1 MNGQYLDFEKPIL
14 DLEKRIQDMKDF
26 ASGESL
32 ELSREIQLLEKRKDR
47 LLQDIYSKLTRWQR
61 VQLARHPLRPH
72 SLDYIN
78 LISTDFVELHGD
90 RGFAD
95 DKAVVGGFGKIEG
108 RAVMFI
114 GQQKGRDT
122 KQKLY
127 RNFGMMHPEGYR
139 KALRLMQLAS
149 RSGKPIII
157 LVDTP
162 GAFPGIGAEERGQ
175 AEAIARNLREMFRLK
190 VPITINIVGEG
201 ASGGALGI
209 GIGDRVLMLENS
221 WYSVI
226 SPEGCSAILWR
237 DSSKAPLAAEALK
250 LSSFD
255 LKELKVID
263 RIVPEP
269 VGGAHRNPKEAADI
283 LKREIIKDLGELSK
297 LEIEELLQKRIEKFR
312 RMGVFSTE
320 EYHLPERGEPP
331 ENIG

>member
-1 MNGQYLDFEKPIL
+1 MNGQYLDFEKPVL

-32 ELSREIQLLEKRKDR
+32 ELTKEIQLLEKRKDR
-47 LLQDIYSKLTRWQR
+47 LLQDIYSKLSRWQR

-95 DKAVVGGFGKIEG
+95 DKAVVGGFGKIDG

-127 RNFGMMHPEGYR
+127 RNFGMMHPESYR

-149 RSGKPIII
+149 RSGKPIVI

-175 AEAIARNLREMFRLK
+175 AEAIARNLREMFRLR

-209 GIGDRVLMLENS
+209 GIGDRVLMFENS

-255 LKELKVID
+255 LKELKIID

-283 LKREIIKDLGELSK
+283 LKKEIIKDLNELSK

-312 RMGVFSTE
+312 RMGVFSSE
-320 EYHLPERGEPP
+320 EYHLPERGEPSD
-331 ENIG
+331 NTG

>member
-1 MNGQYLDFEKPIL
+1 MNGQYLDFEKPVL

-32 ELSREIQLLEKRKDR
+32 ELTREIQLLEKRKDR
-47 LLQDIYSKLTRWQR
+47 LLRDIYSNLTRWQR
-61 VQLARHPLRPH
+61 VQLARHSLRPH

-95 DKAVVGGFGKIEG
+95 DKAVVAGFGKIDG

-122 KQKLY
+122 KQKIY

-209 GIGDRVLMLENS
+209 GIGDRVLMFENS

-250 LSSFD
+250 LSSYD

-269 VGGAHRNPKEAADI
+269 VGGAHRNSKEAADI
-283 LKREIIKDLGELSK
+283 LKKEIIKDLDELSK
-297 LEIEELLQKRIEKFR
+297 LGTEELLQKRIEKFR

-320 EYHLPERGEPP
+320 EYHLPERGEAS

>member
-1 MNGQYLDFEKPIL
+1 MNGQYLDFEKPVL

-47 LLQDIYSKLTRWQR
+47 LLRDIYSNLTRWQR

-108 RAVMFI
+108 RAVMFV

-139 KALRLMQLAS
+139 KALRLMQIAS

-237 DSSKAPLAAEALK
+237 DSSKAPLAAEALR

-283 LKREIIKDLGELSK
+283 LKKEIIKDLNELSE

>member
-1 MNGQYLDFEKPIL
+1 MNGQYLDFEKPVL

-32 ELSREIQLLEKRKDR
+32 ELSREIQLLEKRKEK
-47 LLQDIYSKLTRWQR
+47 LLQDIYSRLTRWQR

-95 DKAVVGGFGKIEG
+95 DKAVVGGFGKIDG
-108 RAVMFI
+108 RAVLFI

-201 ASGGALGI
+201 ASGGALGV

-237 DSSKAPLAAEALK
+237 DSSKAPMAAESLK

-283 LKREIIKDLGELSK
+283 LKKEIIQDLDDLSR
-297 LEIEELLQKRIEKFR
+297 LGTEELLQKRVEKFR

-320 EYHLPERGEPP
+320 EHRLPERGGTT